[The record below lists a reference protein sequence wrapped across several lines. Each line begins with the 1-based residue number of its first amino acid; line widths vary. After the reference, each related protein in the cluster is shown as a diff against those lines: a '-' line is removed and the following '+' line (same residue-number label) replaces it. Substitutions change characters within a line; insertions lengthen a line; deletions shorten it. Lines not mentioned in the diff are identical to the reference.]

1 MAVFGRALAFAL
13 SLGAGAAAIAQS
25 TATPPASPPGSTPP
39 AGAPPTSFQTTSPQA
54 GASQPAGAQP
64 APVRPASPQTL
75 PNVSVPAAQ
84 PAPLPRIVTPQTT
97 GTGQAPATGLRLNP
111 GLPAPT
117 NDPLNID
124 VSADPILRLAREQA
138 SEEEFRR
145 VVATAV
151 ERHPGTL
158 EYEAA
163 SAEARA
169 VRAEAVERRLPSID
183 MNISSYRVIARE
195 FSNDP
200 QNIIERSRPDRRT
213 DAQLSVQQTL
223 FDFGASENRVAAA
236 GARLRAAAA
245 EAEAGADRI
254 ALSAVAA
261 WYDVFAARALVA
273 VTEGFVANQ
282 RELREAVAERIR
294 LGASAPGDTARV
306 ESYLASAQ
314 TRLARFR
321 RLLSTAEA
329 RFEELT
335 DSPPPADL
343 ERAPVAQLPNL
354 TRDAAS
360 LAAMSSPLARASQ
373 AVADAARQEARAT
386 RADRFPQVGVGI
398 DAGRYGVFENETDYD
413 IRGRVTVRQRLF
425 GGTEARV
432 QQAQAR
438 VQQADARAT
447 RIREEAARDAAIA
460 WSDVRALEEQL
471 KALEAS
477 YIASRRSRDVLL
489 ERFINARGDL
499 FDVVAAE
506 DAYFETA
513 TAYIQALSELDAAR
527 YVLLSRTGQL
537 LSRLN
542 IDPAAVG
549 GQSE

>member
-1 MAVFGRALAFAL
+1 
-13 SLGAGAAAIAQS
+13 
-25 TATPPASPPGSTPP
+25 
-39 AGAPPTSFQTTSPQA
+39 
-54 GASQPAGAQP
+54 
-64 APVRPASPQTL
+64 
-75 PNVSVPAAQ
+75 
-84 PAPLPRIVTPQTT
+84 
-97 GTGQAPATGLRLNP
+97 
-111 GLPAPT
+111 
-117 NDPLNID
+117 
-124 VSADPILRLAREQA
+124 
-138 SEEEFRR
+138 
-145 VVATAV
+145 
-151 ERHPGTL
+151 
-158 EYEAA
+158 
-163 SAEARA
+163 
-169 VRAEAVERRLPSID
+169 
-183 MNISSYRVIARE
+183 
-195 FSNDP
+195 
-200 QNIIERSRPDRRT
+200 
-213 DAQLSVQQTL
+213 
-223 FDFGASENRVAAA
+223 
-236 GARLRAAAA
+236 
-245 EAEAGADRI
+245 
-254 ALSAVAA
+254 
-261 WYDVFAARALVA
+261 
-273 VTEGFVANQ
+273 
-282 RELREAVAERIR
+282 
-294 LGASAPGDTARV
+294 V

-335 DSPPPADL
+335 DAPPPADL

-386 RADRFPQVGVGI
+386 RADRLPQVGVGI

-537 LSRLN
+537 LDRLN

>member
-1 MAVFGRALAFAL
+1 MVKFGTALAVAL
-13 SLGAGAAAIAQS
+13 TFGAGAGALAQS
-25 TATPPASPPGSTPP
+25 TATPAGSRPPE
-39 AGAPPTSFQTTSPQA
+39 GAPPTAFQTTSPEATSGPVTSAPRTVQGTQPLPPA
-54 GASQPAGAQP
+54 ALAEPPRSILNTSPAGAPIPTRLTP
-64 APVRPASPQTL
+64 A
-75 PNVSVPAAQ
+75 
-84 PAPLPRIVTPQTT
+84 
-97 GTGQAPATGLRLNP
+97 
-111 GLPAPT
+111 LPAPSG
-117 NDPLNID
+117 DPLNID

-138 SEEEFRR
+138 SEADFRR

-158 EYEAA
+158 EYEAQA
-163 SAEARA
+163 DEARA
-169 VRAEAVERRLPSID
+169 VRAEALEQRLPSLD
-183 MNISSYRVIARE
+183 MNISSYRVIARD
-195 FSNDP
+195 FSND
-200 QNIIERSRPDRRT
+200 QGNIVERSRPSRRT
-213 DAQLSVQQTL
+213 DAQLSIQQNI
-223 FDFGASENRVAAA
+223 FDFGANAGRVGAA

-254 ALSAVAA
+254 ALGAVGA

-282 RELREAVAERIR
+282 EELREAVAERIR
-294 LGASAPGDTARV
+294 QGASAPGDTARV
-306 ESYLASAQ
+306 ESYLASAR

-329 RFEELT
+329 RFTELIGT
-335 DSPPPADL
+335 PPQAELD
-343 ERAPVAQLPNL
+343 RAPTPVLPVM
-354 TRDAAS
+354 TRDAVA
-360 LAAMSSPLARASQ
+360 LQAMSGPLARSSQ
-373 AVADAARQEARAT
+373 ALADAARQEARSS
-386 RADRFPQVGVGI
+386 RAERFPQIGVGV
-398 DAGRYGVFENETDYD
+398 DAGRYGVFENDRDYD

-432 QQAQAR
+432 KQAEAR
-438 VQQADARAT
+438 VRQADARAT
-447 RIREEAARDAAIA
+447 RIREEAARDATIA

-471 KALEAS
+471 TALEAS

-489 ERFINARGDL
+489 ERFINSRGDL

-537 LSRLN
+537 LGALD

-549 GQSE
+549 GQGE

>member
-1 MAVFGRALAFAL
+1 MAVFGRALVFAL
-13 SLGAGAAAIAQS
+13 TLGAGAAAIAQATS
-25 TATPPASPPGSTPP
+25 TQPASTQPGSTPP

-54 GASQPAGAQP
+54 TAAPSPAGPPAPPLSPRSAGPPAPVSIAPPRSVLTTSPAGAPVPTRNTP
-64 APVRPASPQTL
+64 ALPSP
-75 PNVSVPAAQ
+75 S
-84 PAPLPRIVTPQTT
+84 
-97 GTGQAPATGLRLNP
+97 G
-111 GLPAPT
+111 
-117 NDPLNID
+117 DPLNID
-124 VSADPILRLAREQA
+124 IGADPILRLAREQA
-138 SEEEFRR
+138 SEEEFRSM
-145 VVATAV
+145 VATAV
-151 ERHPGTL
+151 QRHPGTL

-169 VRAEAVERRLPSID
+169 VRAEAQERRLPSLD

-223 FDFGASENRVAAA
+223 FDFGAGGNRVAAA

-254 ALSAVAA
+254 ALGAVAA

-282 RELREAVAERIR
+282 EELREAVAERIR
-294 LGASAPGDTARV
+294 QGASAPGDTARV

-329 RFEELT
+329 RFTELIG
-335 DSPPPADL
+335 SPPQAELD
-343 ERAPVAQLPNL
+343 RAPTAQLPGM
-354 TRDAAS
+354 TKDAAA
-360 LAAMSSPLARASQ
+360 LAAMSSPAARASQ
-373 AVADAARQEARAT
+373 AAADAARQEARAT
-386 RADRFPQVGVGI
+386 RADRFPQVGVGV
-398 DAGRYGVFENETDYD
+398 DAGRYGVFENDTDYD

-432 QQAQAR
+432 QQAKAR

-447 RIREEAARDAAIA
+447 RIREESARDATIA

-471 KALEAS
+471 RALEAS

-489 ERFINARGDL
+489 ERFLNARGDL

-537 LSRLN
+537 LGALR

>member
-1 MAVFGRALAFAL
+1 MAKFGRALVAAL
-13 SLGAGAAAIAQS
+13 TFGAGAAAIAQS
-25 TATPPASPPGSTPP
+25 TATQPGSTPP
-39 AGAPPTSFQTTSPQA
+39 PGAPPTSFQTTSPQA
-54 GASQPAGAQP
+54 TAAPSPPRAPDRTLSTGPRPVPVPPPIVPQRSILTTSPLN
-64 APVRPASPQTL
+64 APVPTRTTPA
-75 PNVSVPAAQ
+75 
-84 PAPLPRIVTPQTT
+84 
-97 GTGQAPATGLRLNP
+97 
-111 GLPAPT
+111 LPAPSG
-117 NDPLNID
+117 DPLNID
-124 VSADPILRLAREQA
+124 VANDPILRLAREQT

-145 VVATAV
+145 IVATAV

-169 VRAEAVERRLPSID
+169 VRAEALEQRLPSID
-183 MNISSYRVIARE
+183 MNLSSYRVISRD
-195 FSNDP
+195 FSDDP
-200 QNIIERSRPDRRT
+200 RNIIERSRPNKRT
-213 DAQLSVQQTL
+213 DAQLSIQQNII
-223 FDFGASENRVAAA
+223 DFGAGQSRVAAA

-254 ALSAVAA
+254 ALGTVAA

-282 RELREAVAERIR
+282 EELREAVAERIR
-294 LGASAPGDTARV
+294 QGASAPGDTARV

-321 RLLSTAEA
+321 RLLSNAEA
-329 RFEELT
+329 RFTELIGT
-335 DSPPPADL
+335 PPTADL
-343 ERAPVAQLPNL
+343 DRAPTAHLPGI
-354 TRDAAS
+354 TKDAAA

-373 AVADAARQEARAT
+373 AAADASRQEARAI
-386 RADRFPQVGVGI
+386 RADRFPQVGVGV
-398 DAGRYGVFENETDYD
+398 DAGRYGVFENNRDYD

-432 QQAQAR
+432 KQAEAR

-447 RIREEAARDAAIA
+447 RIREEAGRDATIA
-460 WSDVRALEEQL
+460 WTDVRALEEQL
-471 KALEAS
+471 RALEAS

-489 ERFINARGDL
+489 ERFINSRGDL

-537 LSRLN
+537 LGALH

-549 GQSE
+549 GQRE

>member
-1 MAVFGRALAFAL
+1 
-13 SLGAGAAAIAQS
+13 
-25 TATPPASPPGSTPP
+25 
-39 AGAPPTSFQTTSPQA
+39 
-54 GASQPAGAQP
+54 
-64 APVRPASPQTL
+64 VRS
-75 PNVSVPAAQ
+75 
-84 PAPLPRIVTPQTT
+84 
-97 GTGQAPATGLRLNP
+97 
-111 GLPAPT
+111 
-117 NDPLNID
+117 
-124 VSADPILRLAREQA
+124 
-138 SEEEFRR
+138 
-145 VVATAV
+145 
-151 ERHPGTL
+151 
-158 EYEAA
+158 
-163 SAEARA
+163 
-169 VRAEAVERRLPSID
+169 
-183 MNISSYRVIARE
+183 
-195 FSNDP
+195 
-200 QNIIERSRPDRRT
+200 
-213 DAQLSVQQTL
+213 
-223 FDFGASENRVAAA
+223 A

-254 ALSAVAA
+254 ALGAVAA

-273 VTEGFVANQ
+273 VTEGFVTNQ

-335 DSPPPADL
+335 DAPPPADL
-343 ERAPVAQLPNL
+343 ERAPVAQLPAV
-354 TRDAAS
+354 TRDAAQ
-360 LAAMSSPLARASQ
+360 LAAMTGPIPRATQ
-373 AVADAARQEARAT
+373 AAADAARQEARAT
-386 RADRFPQVGVGI
+386 RADRLPQVGVGI
-398 DAGRYGVFENETDYD
+398 DAGRYGVFETDRDYD

-432 QQAQAR
+432 KQSEAR

-447 RIREEAARDAAIA
+447 RVREEAARDASIA

-489 ERFINARGDL
+489 ERFLNARGDL

-537 LSRLN
+537 LARLN

-549 GQSE
+549 GQIE

>member
-1 MAVFGRALAFAL
+1 MAIFGKAFAAAL
-13 SLGAGAAAIAQS
+13 LFGVGAAAIAQTS
-25 TATPPASPPGSTPP
+25 SAPPAGSTPP

-54 GASQPAGAQP
+54 GASTPAGQQAAPLPPAGSQPLPAQ
-64 APVRPASPQTL
+64 SL
-75 PNVSVPAAQ
+75 Q
-84 PAPLPRIVTPQTT
+84 PAPLPRVVTPRAI
-97 GTGQAPATGLRLNP
+97 GDGMRLNP
-111 GLPAPT
+111 GLPAPS

-124 VSADPILRLAREQA
+124 VSADPILRLAREEA

-145 VVATAV
+145 VIATAV
-151 ERHPGTL
+151 ERHPGVL

-169 VRAEAVERRLPSID
+169 VRAEAIERRLPSID
-183 MNISSYRVIARE
+183 MNLSSYRVIARD
-195 FSNDP
+195 FSNDQ
-200 QNIIERSRPDRRT
+200 QNIVERSRPSRRT
-213 DAQLSVQQTL
+213 DAQLSVNHNI
-223 FDFGASENRVAAA
+223 FDFGASESRVRAA

-254 ALSAVAA
+254 ALGAVAA

-273 VTEGFVANQ
+273 VTEGFVTNQ
-282 RELREAVAERIR
+282 SELREAVAERIR

-335 DSPPPADL
+335 DAPPPADL
-343 ERAPVAQLPNL
+343 ERAPVAQLPAL
-354 TRDAAS
+354 TKDAAQ
-360 LAAMSSPLARASQ
+360 LAAMTGPIPRATQ
-373 AVADAARQEARAT
+373 AAADAARQEARAT
-386 RADRFPQVGVGI
+386 RADRLPQVGVGI
-398 DAGRYGVFENETDYD
+398 DAGRYGVFETDRDYD

-432 QQAQAR
+432 KQSEAR

-447 RIREEAARDAAIA
+447 RVREEAARDASIA

-489 ERFINARGDL
+489 ERFLNARGDL

-537 LSRLN
+537 LARLN

-549 GQSE
+549 GQIE